1 MQATHTITQLVV
13 SKNIEDIIINLQNA
27 SLTVFQLL
35 YDKQMKANP
44 DKCHSICSTDDKV
57 NIIFENQKI
66 NSSLYEKLLGVRF
79 DSKLTFDASTI
90 CFVGSGQFEAKLL
103 KKQNRWK
110 LHIFIGSI

>member
-44 DKCHSICSTDDKV
+44 DQRHFICSTDGKV
-57 NIIFENQKI
+57 KSF
-66 NSSLYEKLLGVRF
+66 
-79 DSKLTFDASTI
+79 
-90 CFVGSGQFEAKLL
+90 
-103 KKQNRWK
+103 WK
-110 LHIFIGSI
+110 PKNK